1 MLNTESMRKK
11 KRRRSRKL
19 YVNWRRRNERESF
32 NQSRSERSKDRLDR
46 GRSRYA
52 GCGRYGRG
60 DAGGAAFWFRQHEDQ
75 GRSRFV
81 RRKAMAAK
89 RNRSCPGRLQI
100 IADLARWRRRFWPE
114 AARLFEE
121 SWKVRSS
128 TRFSKSAERT
138 HQRRGCF
145 DHRQLC
151 GIGTEDESVRR
162 SSQETNRR

>member
-1 MLNTESMRKK
+1 MLSTESMRKK
-11 KRRRSRKL
+11 RRRRSRKL
-19 YVNWRRRNERESF
+19 YVNWRRTSERESF
-32 NQSRSERSKDRLDR
+32 NQSRSERSKDRPDR

-52 GCGRYGRG
+52 GCARCGSG
-60 DAGGAAFWFRQHEDQ
+60 DARGAAFWFRQHEEQ

-100 IADLARWRRRFWPE
+100 IADLAGRRRRFWPE
-114 AARLFEE
+114 AARLFKE

-145 DHRQLC
+145 DHRQVC
-151 GIGTEDESVRR
+151 CVGVEDEGVRR
-162 SSQETNRR
+162 SSQKTD